1 MIIVSTSG
9 KGGVGKTTM
18 SINLAT
24 ALKFFGKDVIL
35 VDSNL
40 TTPNVNIY
48 LGFPLTEVNLNDVLR
63 GEKHIAE
70 AIYLHP
76 TGLRV
81 VPASLS
87 LRDLHNVDIE
97 RLEEVVKELKEYG
110 EIIFLDSAAGLGKE
124 ALSAIAAGETILVVV
139 NPELP
144 SLADA
149 LKVIKIAEELGNKDV
164 KVLVNKWNPKSKI
177 KLPQIEV
184 YLERPIIGVIPE
196 DKKFKDAM
204 EQKLPYVYLYPNT
217 RTSIEI
223 KKAAAN
229 LVGIDYTPKVEKNL
243 LEKIISL
250 LKGERDY

>member
-63 GEKHIAE
+63 GERHITE

-97 RLEEVVKELKEYG
+97 RLEEVIKELKEYG
-110 EIIFLDSAAGLGKE
+110 EIIILDSAAGLGKE
-124 ALSAIAAGETILVVV
+124 ALSAITSGETIVVIV

-149 LKVIKIAEELGNKDV
+149 LKVIKIAEELGNKDI
-164 KVLVNKWNPKSKI
+164 KILVNRWSPKDKI
-177 KLPQIEV
+177 KLTQIEV
-184 YLERPIIGVIPE
+184 YLEKPIIGTIPE
-196 DKKFKDAM
+196 DKRFKEAM
-204 EQKLPYVYLYPNT
+204 EQKLPFVYLYPNSK
-217 RTSIEI
+217 TSIEI

-229 LVGIDYTPKVEKNL
+229 LAGIEYNPKVERKFLDKL
-243 LEKIISL
+243 LEI
-250 LKGERDY
+250 LKMK